1 MLHFPFRSLQFGI
14 REIHRF
20 NLEIEICRERKEK
33 KERKKEKKKR
43 KKKIALGWS
52 RTRVNGLVAEYADS
66 VATLMDGNER
76 DRDARPTNQ
85 PTVSN

>member
-1 MLHFPFRSLQFGI
+1 MLHTHTHTHTRT
-14 REIHRF
+14 R
-20 NLEIEICRERKEK
+20 IER
-33 KERKKEKKKR
+33 EKKKR

-76 DRDARPTNQ
+76 DRDARPTHRVELMADSKN
-85 PTVSN
+85 SSSEEFSIF